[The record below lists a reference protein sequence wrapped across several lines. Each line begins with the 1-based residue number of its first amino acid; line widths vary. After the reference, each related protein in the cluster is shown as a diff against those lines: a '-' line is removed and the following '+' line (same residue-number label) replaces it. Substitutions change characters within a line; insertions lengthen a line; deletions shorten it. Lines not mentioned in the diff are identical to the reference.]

1 MKSSQRLTIIAFV
14 LAAGLSAFAFAM
26 TNSSADDGKP
36 IPASKPPSVLT
47 VNMVRAQEEVW
58 PQTIHV
64 NGSLAAWQEVIVTP
78 ETGGYRIAELL
89 VDIGAKVKKGQLLAR
104 LSDETLKTD
113 LRKQEAGVAQ
123 AQASLQQA
131 ASNVK
136 RATSIAGSGAL
147 SDQKIEEYRITEA
160 SSRASLASAR
170 ADLDSTRLKLSQT
183 RIVAFDDGV
192 ISSKSAILGNVVS
205 AGAELFRM
213 VRQGK
218 VEWRAEMDAQQ
229 LALVRE
235 GDIAHVTLPG
245 GQQIDGQVRL
255 VSPTLSTST
264 GRGLIYI
271 SLPSGANVRPGIFAE
286 GVVDLASKPALTLP
300 RSAIVMRDGRAYVY
314 LVDGNGKTSSRQV
327 TMGRSR
333 GDRVE
338 ITSPFDKQATVV
350 LSGGAFLSEG
360 AQVTVATATAR
371 DGQGAGK

>member
-1 MKSSQRLTIIAFV
+1 
-14 LAAGLSAFAFAM
+14 
-26 TNSSADDGKP
+26 
-36 IPASKPPSVLT
+36 
-47 VNMVRAQEEVW
+47 
-58 PQTIHV
+58 
-64 NGSLAAWQEVIVTP
+64 
-78 ETGGYRIAELL
+78 

-229 LALVRE
+229 LAVVRE